1 VINSPPA
8 HFLYKYI
15 LTIFQNTTANRSL
28 RPYHRATIAAGT
40 ANLSEEHECFVDHC
54 LSYCA
59 FSSDNCFVW
68 RLTSDF

>member
-1 VINSPPA
+1 MLSSLGSPPA

-40 ANLSEEHECFVDHC
+40 ANLSEEHEC
-54 LSYCA
+54 LYI
-59 FSSDNCFVW
+59 
-68 RLTSDF
+68 